1 MNWKL
6 GRRSAASLLGAAG
19 VGLLQFEQAER
30 RRTNRAANLS
40 KVVKSW
46 MKVDGDPIIAI
57 KSGLGSTGDIYA
69 ELGLTPMINI
79 GGTIT
84 VMGGT
89 LMKPEVVKAG
99 AHGAAALRLSQ

>member
-1 MNWKL
+1 MSWKL
-6 GRRSAASLLGAAG
+6 GRRSFLSSLGAAG
-19 VGLLQFEQAER
+19 VGLLSSSKLNAAGLMSG
-30 RRTNRAANLS
+30 AANLS
-40 KVVKSW
+40 KTVKSW

-84 VMGGT
+84 VM
-89 LMKPEVVKAG
+89 
-99 AHGAAALRLSQ
+99 AHGQPALRLSQ